1 MFASE
6 PGDAGRPPASP
17 SISRRR
23 LLTII
28 GCGTA
33 GSVVVGGVVGTLIGR
48 QTGGANAWQLE
59 AVPIAA
65 LPQVESTLAPGQAAR
80 LMEEA
85 RRCREPLARVS
96 IWHSPGTP
104 GGMVSITSGA
114 YHSPRFALTATPSL
128 VAIPYPAPYSSGRGM
143 LSVVGDLTDFA
154 IALRPSLIN
163 GKINGTVPIRVWWTP
178 VGGCP

>member
-1 MFASE
+1 MIAGD
-6 PGDAGRPPASP
+6 PGATARPPGPA

-33 GSVVVGGVVGTLIGR
+33 GGVVAGGVVGALVGR
-48 QTGGANAWQLE
+48 QTGAEAWQLE
-59 AVPIAA
+59 TVPIAA
-65 LPQVESTLAPGQAAR
+65 LPQVESTLAPDQVAR

-96 IWHSPGTP
+96 IWHSPATP
-104 GGMVSITSGA
+104 GGMVSIVSAA

-128 VAIPYPAPYSSGRGM
+128 VAFPFPAPYSSGQGV
-143 LSVVGDLTDFA
+143 LTVVGEANDFA
-154 IALRPSLIN
+154 IALRPLLIN
-163 GKINGTVPIRVWWTP
+163 SKVEGTLPIRVWWTP